1 MDNTPYSYLFIRTD
15 LSHPQ
20 QIVQASHA
28 ALEAGNRFGPHSHL
42 VLIGLKDET
51 ALIKA
56 AAQLDENGID
66 HEMFF
71 EPDNQAGYTALCTR
85 PLQGEERK
93 PLKRFPLLKSP
104 GNVDQPAVV

>member
-15 LSHPQ
+15 LSYPQ

-51 ALIKA
+51 ALVKA
-56 AAQLDENGID
+56 AAQLDENGIE

-93 PLKRFPLLKSP
+93 PLKRFPLLKSQQS
-104 GNVDQPAVV
+104 VETPAVV

>member
-1 MDNTPYSYLFIRTD
+1 VDDTPYSYLFIRTD
-15 LSHPQ
+15 LTHPQ

-42 VLIGLKDET
+42 VLIGIKDEQ
-51 ALIKA
+51 ALLQA
-56 AAQLDENGID
+56 AARLDESGIE
-66 HEMFF
+66 HEKFF

-93 PLKRFPLLKSP
+93 PLKRFRLLKTP
-104 GNVDQPAVV
+104 QNAELPAVV

>member
-42 VLIGLKDET
+42 VLIGLKDEQ
-51 ALIKA
+51 ALLQA
-56 AAQLDENGID
+56 AAQLDDHGID
-66 HEMFF
+66 HEKFF

-93 PLKRFPLLKSP
+93 PLKRFRLLKSP
-104 GNVDQPAVV
+104 QCAESPAVV